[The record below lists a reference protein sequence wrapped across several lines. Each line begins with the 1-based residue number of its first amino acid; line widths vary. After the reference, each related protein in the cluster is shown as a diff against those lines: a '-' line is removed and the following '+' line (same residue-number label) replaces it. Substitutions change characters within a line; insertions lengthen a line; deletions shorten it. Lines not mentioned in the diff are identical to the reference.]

1 MKVSQY
7 YTKKLSKFWG
17 NRSGVLG
24 ANFYKWRDKFIE
36 SGKTGFYGAGRSGDN
51 EYQKE

>member
-1 MKVSQY
+1 M
-7 YTKKLSKFWG
+7 
-17 NRSGVLG
+17 GVLG

-36 SGKTGFYGAGRSGDN
+36 SGKAGFYGAGRSGDN